1 MNKDEF
7 QRAAFEKMLE
17 GNGLSLRELFRMG
30 LSAFLDPFRFIF
42 VLMPG
47 ASGYALRRI
56 GYKLLFKDL
65 GKINYLLKKSHT
77 KFNLEQIHDGENYF
91 KFFLLR

>member
-42 VLMPG
+42 VLDAWG
-47 ASGYALRRI
+47 KRLCSQTHRI
-56 GYKLLFKDL
+56 QV
-65 GKINYLLKKSHT
+65 IV
-77 KFNLEQIHDGENYF
+77 
-91 KFFLLR
+91 